1 MKKRYICLLIIIIC
15 FSSLYSAAVENVK
28 TKSIRI
34 QAGVSNTLYVAVQP
48 IAAQSQAYIMGMPF
62 SIDDAL
68 VKYEY
73 KEKGRHIASWS
84 ILTNTNFDITV
95 VANDLVHETEKD
107 EKISYY
113 LCFDY
118 SLSYFPISAKDPITK
133 EGAFVIKSEG
143 NDDTDNPSSY
153 VDSKNS
159 DFYMI
164 KGSGEKFNLISDAD
178 SGTQYIGALDGAIYF
193 KMSEASDKIN
203 SSTESYPG
211 GNYSGLVKITVEAQ
225 Q

>member
-1 MKKRYICLLIIIIC
+1 MKKRYIFFLIIICC
-15 FSSLYSAAVENVK
+15 FSSLYSADVENVK

-62 SIDDAL
+62 SIDDEL
-68 VKYEY
+68 VKYNY

-84 ILTNTNFDITV
+84 ILTNSNFDITV
-95 VANDLVHETEKD
+95 AANDLVHETEKN

-118 SLSYFPISAKDPITK
+118 ALSYFPINAKDPITK
-133 EGAFVIKSEG
+133 EGAFVIKSDG
-143 NDDTDNPSSY
+143 NTDKEIPSSY
-153 VDSKNS
+153 TNETNPN
-159 DFYMI
+159 FYMI
-164 KGSGEKFNLISDAD
+164 KNSGEKFSLISNAD

-193 KMSEASDKIN
+193 KMSKASDKIN
-203 SSTESYPG
+203 SSAESYPG
-211 GNYSGLVKITVEAQ
+211 GNYSGLVNIMVEAKQ
-225 Q
+225 

>member
-1 MKKRYICLLIIIIC
+1 MKKRYIFFLIITFC
-15 FSSLYSAAVENVK
+15 FSSLFAVATNVQTK
-28 TKSIRI
+28 TISI

-62 SIDDAL
+62 SIDDKL

-73 KEKGRHIASWS
+73 KEKGRHVASWS
-84 ILTNTNFDITV
+84 ILTNSNFDITV
-95 VANDLVHETEKD
+95 VANDLVHETEKE

-118 SLSYFPISAKDPITK
+118 SLSYFPISAKEPVTK
-133 EGAFVIKSEG
+133 EGAFIIKSDG
-143 NDDTDNPSSY
+143 NSDTDTPSSY
-153 VDSKNS
+153 IDSKNS

-164 KGSGEKFNLISDAD
+164 KDSGVAFNLISDAD

-193 KMSEASDKIN
+193 KMSKASDDTN
-203 SSTESYPG
+203 SSTDSYPG
-211 GNYSGLVKITVEAQ
+211 GNYSGLVKIMLEAKQ
-225 Q
+225 

>member
-1 MKKRYICLLIIIIC
+1 MKKRYIFFLIIIVC

-62 SIDDAL
+62 SIDDEL

-84 ILTNTNFDITV
+84 ILTNSNFDITV

-118 SLSYFPISAKDPITK
+118 SLSYFPINAKDPITK
-133 EGAFVIKSEG
+133 EGAFVIKSDG
-143 NDDTDNPSSY
+143 NTDTEIPSSY
-153 VDSKNS
+153 TDEN
-159 DFYMI
+159 FYMI
-164 KGSGEKFNLISDAD
+164 KKSGENFNLISDAD
-178 SGTQYIGALDGAIYF
+178 SGSQYIGALDGAIYF
-193 KMSEASDKIN
+193 KMSKASDKIN

-211 GNYSGLVKITVEAQ
+211 GNYSGLVKITLEAQ